1 MKRKL
6 INSFLILT
14 SSTLITKVFS
24 LFNRMLLSRL
34 LDENGMALYILV
46 IPTLSLCIT
55 LAQFSIPSAVFRLIS
70 HPKYNNKK
78 VIVSALCIC
87 LATCLL
93 IMGGLL
99 FFSKIIALYFL
110 KQSDAY
116 LPLLCILPFIPLVG
130 ISGIIKNYYLGR
142 EDVWNLSLA
151 QLFEEVSRILFTY
164 IVIQQFHY
172 LPMTYLVSIAI
183 LAMSIGELTSILF
196 LMLRL
201 KRKINWHYHP
211 ISYFQKHFIFKDMMN
226 IALPLTGSRL
236 LHVCYNFLEPILLVS
251 ILTKLHI
258 GENQIHLQYAIINGY
273 VISLLVT
280 PTFFNN
286 VVLRLLIPIL
296 NKDIAY
302 NRLEALKKHVFYSL
316 VICFFISLPFT
327 LIFYF
332 YGDVCLQIMYNTTKG
347 YRCLQYMCIPFTIFY
362 LQTPL
367 NATLQAFN
375 KNKEMFMMSTFE
387 VIIELICLII
397 LIPRFHVESVAIV
410 MLIGLFSTLMFSTY
424 FVYQLVYRRKK
435 VYS

>member
-1 MKRKL
+1 MH
-6 INSFLILT
+6 
-14 SSTLITKVFS
+14 
-24 LFNRMLLSRL
+24 
-34 LDENGMALYILV
+34 A
-46 IPTLSLCIT
+46 
-55 LAQFSIPSAVFRLIS
+55 SIHSIS
-70 HPKYNNKK
+70 WYKWY
-78 VIVSALCIC
+78 
-87 LATCLL
+87 
-93 IMGGLL
+93 
-99 FFSKIIALYFL
+99 
-110 KQSDAY
+110 
-116 LPLLCILPFIPLVG
+116 
-130 ISGIIKNYYLGR
+130 IKNYYLGR

-302 NRLEALKKHVFYSL
+302 NRLEALKNM
-316 VICFFISLPFT
+316 FFIVWSSVFLSVF
-327 LIFYF
+327 LLHLYFIFMAMSAF
-332 YGDVCLQIMYNTTKG
+332 KSCTIQPKVIVVYNT
-347 YRCLQYMCIPFTIFY
+347 CVFPLQSSIYKH
-362 LQTPL
+362 L
-367 NATLQAFN
+367 
-375 KNKEMFMMSTFE
+375 
-387 VIIELICLII
+387 
-397 LIPRFHVESVAIV
+397 
-410 MLIGLFSTLMFSTY
+410 
-424 FVYQLVYRRKK
+424 
-435 VYS
+435 